1 MKNKKYWEKRTLSEA
16 LDVHKSALDIHK
28 KQVVVLKNTE
38 NEIKQII
45 NKYINNIAKDNSI
58 SISEAQ
64 SLLNKKEK
72 EELNWILKDYVL
84 FSKKYEQYINKDS
97 PEAIV
102 LDLKLKNASKSF
114 RIRKNE
120 ALLLEVKKELVKLG
134 VEENKVVESHLENI
148 MQTTRDNYNLPKI
161 PHSTK
166 PDKSLKKL
174 SENFKT
180 VKEALNEKWIGNK
193 NFSQRIWKDI
203 DRLNKMLEEELPKS
217 ISRGD
222 GGKRLI
228 TKLERSFNTS
238 ASNAKRLVHTESFR
252 IYSKTRIKS
261 FEDLGVEKVEILAT
275 LDLKTSKICQNK
287 DQKIVELKGATI
299 GIDLPP
305 FHPHCRT
312 VFVAIFDDKLEE
324 QLTTSNGRKAR
335 DPIDNK
341 SYTTGIKDYKQWKN
355 SKTPGAN
362 ATITQVHKDR
372 HLDKRNYKKLKKVL
386 KNQDYFPNTLAE
398 YRKMRY
404 NNVEE
409 YDKLRRTFNT
419 LKKIKSKNWTKSFK
433 DKAISEYHDFRNHG
447 IEVSDHFLS
456 RFLNQDRNYLNLK
469 VEDIVKLKNIN
480 AKYKEYVISKSDYN
494 IIRYEK
500 LGNYFIR
507 LISNS
512 KDNEVISIVI
522 DKNDK
527 SNNNINNNKWEVFK

>member
-58 SISEAQ
+58 NISEAQ

-97 PEAIV
+97 PEAMA

-180 VKEALNEKWIGNK
+180 VEEALNEKWIGNK
-193 NFSQRIWKDI
+193 NFSQRIWKDV

-238 ASNAKRLVHTESFR
+238 ASNAQRLIHTESFR

-261 FEDLGVEKVEILAT
+261 FEDLGVEKVELLAT

-341 SYTTGIKDYKQWKN
+341 SYTTGLKDYKQWIN
-355 SKTPGAN
+355 SKSPKAN

-372 HLDKRNYKKLKKVL
+372 YLDKRNYKKLKKVL

-409 YDKLRRTFNT
+409 YDKLHRTFNT

-433 DKAISEYHDFRNHG
+433 DKAISEYHNFRNHG

-456 RFLNQDRNYLNLK
+456 RFLNAKRNILDLSLN
-469 VEDIVKLKNIN
+469 DILKLKEKSI
-480 AKYKEYVISKSDYN
+480 KYKEFVTKKGTYN
-494 IIRYEK
+494 LVRYEI
-500 LGNYFIR
+500 LEDVYIR
-507 LISNS
+507 LITNN
-512 KDNEVISIVI
+512 DDTELISII
-522 DKNDK
+522 FDKSDK
-527 SNNNINNNKWEVFK
+527 SNNNINNSKWEVYK